1 MMNTG
6 VIGACSEKIIRSDF
20 FSSKVSNS
28 QGFAATAVSGGFGQ
42 ANTDGSG
49 AKNLTLI
56 GNLTNQFIIIN
67 GQLCEIVRFTHLL
80 LDTQLTISCNSSDLS
95 QSDISTVSTH
105 LGTLNQ
111 SDVISFGVA
120 GDASAGHRGA
130 SWSWRISSN
139 GYSSCI
145 VPLTTSTEASAS
157 NYRRSFLRVTL

>member
-1 MMNTG
+1 MYSG

-20 FSSKVSNS
+20 FSAKVANT

-49 AKNLTLI
+49 ARNLTLL

-67 GQLCEIVRFTHLL
+67 GQLCEIVRFTLL
-80 LDTQLTISCNSSDLS
+80 LTDIQLSISCNSSDLS

-111 SDVISFGVA
+111 SDALTFGVA
-120 GDASAGHRGA
+120 GSASAGHRGA
-130 SWSWRISSN
+130 TWTWRVGTS
-139 GYSSCI
+139 GFTQI
-145 VPLTTSTEASAS
+145 VPLTTSTERSAS